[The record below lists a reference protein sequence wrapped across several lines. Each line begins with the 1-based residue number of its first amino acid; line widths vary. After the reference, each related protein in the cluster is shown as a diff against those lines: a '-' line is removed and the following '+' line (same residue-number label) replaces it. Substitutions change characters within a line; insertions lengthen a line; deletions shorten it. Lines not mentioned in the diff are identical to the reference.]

1 MLCQVCFESFC
12 KFTPRQHDAAAT
24 APALEPNIRAQTR
37 DSPLIGATGMLLS
50 KAEMIVETQ
59 VW

>member
-12 KFTPRQHDAAAT
+12 KFTPCEQDAAAT
-24 APALEPNIRAQTR
+24 APALESNIRAQPR
-37 DSPLIGATGMLLS
+37 HSPLIGAAGMLLP